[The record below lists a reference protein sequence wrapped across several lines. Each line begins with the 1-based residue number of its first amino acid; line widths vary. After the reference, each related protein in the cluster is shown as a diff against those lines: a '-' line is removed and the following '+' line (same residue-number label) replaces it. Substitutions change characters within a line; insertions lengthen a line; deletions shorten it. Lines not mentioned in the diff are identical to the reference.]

1 MLLGT
6 KWSEN
11 VNGLNVAVINPSDK
25 KMAADSMRKSFY
37 SAAAVPVALGLDNRD
52 DPEVTSMVDREI
64 DVFVNSGFS
73 CVVRNNVNGEVSGGA
88 FFAYFARNEDYCVI
102 EGASMADWHNA
113 AAEIAMGVR
122 PEKPQLI
129 WREYQYQHV
138 YNACQVRMAAT
149 GAEFAV
155 YYAIIYLAPE
165 ARDSGVSDML
175 TSAVE
180 RATLKQNG
188 TTLVLATVDAFTAK
202 AKEMFSKPVV
212 LERAAYEDQK
222 LSIGGVP
229 LFGKL
234 AKFGGITVLSS
245 NRR

>member
-113 AAEIAMGVR
+113 AAEIAMG
-122 PEKPQLI
+122 
-129 WREYQYQHV
+129 
-138 YNACQVRMAAT
+138 
-149 GAEFAV
+149 
-155 YYAIIYLAPE
+155 
-165 ARDSGVSDML
+165 SGQRSRSSSGENIN
-175 TSAVE
+175 TS
-180 RATLKQNG
+180 TC
-188 TTLVLATVDAFTAK
+188 TTLARSGWPPPEPSLPCTTP
-202 AKEMFSKPVV
+202 SSTWHP
-212 LERAAYEDQK
+212 RPGIQAYR
-222 LSIGGVP
+222 
-229 LFGKL
+229 
-234 AKFGGITVLSS
+234 TC
-245 NRR
+245 